1 MIDSAGNITTLD
13 ATGLILGVLPGQ
25 QYERKVVHIEQGSV
39 IAIFTDGLEEAMN
52 PEGEIF
58 GQERIIE
65 TLKQSLEL
73 SSRDIVKAIQDKAVE
88 FCSGRP
94 LHDDLTMI
102 VIKS

>member
-1 MIDSAGNITTLD
+1 MIDSMGKISTLD

-25 QYERKVVHIEQGSV
+25 QYERKIIHIEPGSV

-52 PEGEIF
+52 PAGEIL

-65 TLKQSLEL
+65 ILRHCKHL
-73 SSRDIVKAIQDKAVE
+73 SSKEIVKTIHDKAIE
-88 FCSGRP
+88 HCAGRP